1 MCDLRCLENTA
12 DGAFELEKQDTAVF
26 EVSAGGF
33 DVGLGEVPVCA
44 GGHHDAVFCVLIHG
58 NEGNAGR
65 KFGAEDAA
73 CVQSFLF
80 VLCDGVVSENVLANL
95 ADELHVAAEALCRH
109 CLVCA
114 LAAGAHGEHAAK
126 DGFSGTGEG
135 FGFDCHVSVA
145 AAYDEDTF
153 FTHIWCY

>member
-1 MCDLRCLENTA
+1 MCGLCRFENAA
-12 DGAFELEKQDTAVF
+12 DGAFKLEKQDAAVF

-44 GGHHDAVFCVLIHG
+44 GGHYDAVFRVLIHG
-58 NEGNAGR
+58 NEGNSGR

-80 VLCDGVVSENVLANL
+80 VLCDGVVSENVPSNL
-95 ADELHVAAEALCRH
+95 ADELHVASKALCRH
-109 CLVCA
+109 CLVRT
-114 LAAGAHGEHAAK
+114 LAAGSHGKDTAK
-126 DGFSGTGEG
+126 DGFSGTGKG